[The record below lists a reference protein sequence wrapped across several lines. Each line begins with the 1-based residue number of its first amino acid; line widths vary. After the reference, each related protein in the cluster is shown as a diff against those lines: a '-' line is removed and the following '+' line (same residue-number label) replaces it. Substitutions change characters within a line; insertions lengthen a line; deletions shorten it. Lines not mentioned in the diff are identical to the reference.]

1 MFLAVEAE
9 REAIQGVVVCLC
21 VCVCACARSAMS
33 DSATPW
39 TVARQAPPSLG
50 FSRQEDWSGLAG
62 QMVER
67 ARGGES

>member
-9 REAIQGVVVCLC
+9 REAIQGVVC
-21 VCVCACARSAMS
+21 VCVCVCARSAMS

-62 QMVER
+62 QMVET